1 MVTSTTTGNGR
12 GGNGGNRGENG
23 NGNSGSNNNNK
34 NNNVSSGSGAFSGYV
49 LLISML
55 NMFLDAIVAV
65 SIFMF
70 ITMQESFFIPYIM
83 FIILYLD

>member
-34 NNNVSSGSGAFSGYV
+34 NNNVSSGSGAFSDYV

-83 FIILYLD
+83 FIILYF